1 MELTEIHPGILIV
14 YYLILALS
22 AFLFSNPYYM
32 ITFIV
37 LMLFL
42 IYLQGVRSELVN
54 VMKIFIPLGALIIII
69 NPLFIYHGAHR
80 IYLWGSY
87 FITLEALV
95 YGFLMAGTFLIV
107 LLALSSYNKTVSY
120 QEMLYILSK
129 KLPVISMV
137 LVMALRFIPLLNS
150 RAIEI
155 EKLFK
160 LENREYLNS
169 EDALES
175 SSENENLIQCVEGS
189 NLIQGVEGS
198 NLIQGDEG
206 SNLIQCVEGSNVLRE
221 DEDSN
226 PDLKNG
232 EEIESVPV
240 GIKTDSRII
249 NKVAS
254 SKRGRKLIE
263 KARNVGN
270 IMGVTV
276 SWSLE
281 EAMFTAKS
289 MKARGY
295 NATQRSSY
303 LSFHLKKADYCFI
316 AFLII
321 VLAILAVGLT
331 QGYGYINVY
340 PSLDFSFH
348 DLPLN
353 IYYLAFI
360 LLLMPLIYLEL
371 KEVWIW
377 RNHS

>member
-69 NPLFIYHGAHR
+69 NPLFIYEGAHR

-107 LLALSSYNKTVSY
+107 LLTLSSYNKAVSY

-150 RAIEI
+150 RAVEI

-175 SSENENLIQCVEGS
+175 SSENENLIQ
-189 NLIQGVEGS
+189 
-198 NLIQGDEG
+198 GDEEL
-206 SNLIQCVEGSNVLRE
+206 NL
-221 DEDSN
+221 
-226 PDLKNG
+226 DLKNG
-232 EEIESVPV
+232 EGIESRQAD
-240 GIKTDSRII
+240 IKSDSKII

-263 KARNVGN
+263 NARNVGN

-353 IYYLAFI
+353 IYYLAFV

>member
-14 YYLILALS
+14 YYLILTLS

-69 NPLFIYHGAHR
+69 NPLFIYEGAHR

-150 RAIEI
+150 RAVEI

-175 SSENENLIQCVEGS
+175 SSEDENLIQEDDDLNNHFEHGEG
-189 NLIQGVEGS
+189 L
-198 NLIQGDEG
+198 
-206 SNLIQCVEGSNVLRE
+206 
-221 DEDSN
+221 
-226 PDLKNG
+226 
-232 EEIESVPV
+232 ESRQLD
-240 GIKTDSRII
+240 IKTDSRII

-331 QGYGYINVY
+331 QGYGYINIY

-353 IYYLAFI
+353 IYYLAFV